1 MLALLEL
8 APLSYSTFEQTVQ
21 LFNSLAS
28 TLVLD
33 PEFLQSLEEFMQLKV
48 LDLATFDPK
57 EFTIASDQT
66 IIYPSIWKGSENC
79 IKPCNLAKKIC

>member
-21 LFNSLAS
+21 LFNSLVS
-28 TLVLD
+28 TLVPD
-33 PEFLQSLEEFMQLKV
+33 PEFMKTLVEFMQLKV
-48 LDLATFDPK
+48 LDLATYDPK
-57 EFTIASDQT
+57 EFSIASDQT

-79 IKPCNLAKKIC
+79 IKPCNLAKKLC